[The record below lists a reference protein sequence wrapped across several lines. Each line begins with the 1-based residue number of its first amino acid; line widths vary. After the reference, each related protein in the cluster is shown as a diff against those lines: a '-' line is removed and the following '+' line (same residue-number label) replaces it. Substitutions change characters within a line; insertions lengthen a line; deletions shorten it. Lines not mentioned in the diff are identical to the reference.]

1 MLKVQFA
8 ALDTAASDITRR
20 AAALEARLAQLDQ
33 DLAPLRADWN
43 GGASMAYQGT
53 RTEWTAAL
61 DQLRTLL
68 AQIGAAVAA
77 SNADYHSSERLNIS
91 RW

>member
-20 AAALEARLAQLDQ
+20 AAALEARLAQLDH
-33 DLAPLRADWN
+33 DLAPLRADWT
-43 GGASMAYQGT
+43 GAASSAYHGA
-53 RTEWTAAL
+53 RAEWTAAL
-61 DQLRTLL
+61 DQVRTLL
-68 AQIGAAVAA
+68 VQIGAAVAA
-77 SNADYHSSERLNIS
+77 SNADYHSGERLNIS